1 MSELLLDTSEIIF
14 TIDKPAISFHI
25 NPNSNIIKLTKSQ
38 IIDHSPKSES
48 KIKITN
54 LMSNDICL
62 RVRTTKK
69 NYYAV
74 NPNYCII
81 PPNSNKT
88 INFLLYLKDNYL
100 NMDFSHHK
108 FRFEGF
114 LIEENNRMNDPKKI
128 FENVI
133 KNKIQ
138 VKGNIIKRICQIIE
152 DENYIFSNDKV
163 TNPNLSINFENNP
176 LSQSIN
182 FSSLRS
188 KNQNNNFKNIK
199 NEKEEKLNSLKT
211 EYYNL
216 KNQIGILSQSY
227 SNIKNTVENE
237 KNKNNFRGKET
248 KIIFNLP
255 EIKEKKINYNIAILL
270 CLLAFFFGYYLTK

>member
-14 TIDKPAISFHI
+14 TIDKPTISFHI
-25 NPNSNIIKLTKSQ
+25 NPNSNIINITKSQ
-38 IIDHSPKSES
+38 IINHSPKSES

-54 LMSNDICL
+54 LMSNYICL

-74 NPNYCII
+74 NPTYCII

-100 NMDFSHHK
+100 NMDFSLHK

-114 LIEENNRMNDPKKI
+114 LIEENNIMNDPKKI

-152 DENYIFSNDKV
+152 DVNYIFSNDKV

-188 KNQNNNFKNIK
+188 KNQNNNFKSIK

-211 EYYNL
+211 EYFNL

-237 KNKNNFRGKET
+237 KSKNNFRGKET

-255 EIKEKKINYNIAILL
+255 EIKEKKINSNIAILL
-270 CLLAFFFGYYLTK
+270 CLLAFFFGFYFT